1 MLLCETLRQC
11 RTKLNQPETAF
22 KMLSFKLSIKLN
34 EIADETSILS
44 IGSVWKWKY
53 LFVIPINYVMV
64 ITDVIKDQVL
74 NIT

>member
-44 IGSVWKWKY
+44 IGSVWK
-53 LFVIPINYVMV
+53 
-64 ITDVIKDQVL
+64 
-74 NIT
+74 